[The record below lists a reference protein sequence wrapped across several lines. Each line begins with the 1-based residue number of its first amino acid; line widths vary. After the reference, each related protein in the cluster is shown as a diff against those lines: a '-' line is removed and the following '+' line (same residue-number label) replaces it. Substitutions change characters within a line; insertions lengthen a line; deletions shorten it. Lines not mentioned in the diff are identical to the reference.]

1 MSTFKILTT
10 ANAAYTG
17 AARPFTT
24 GRTRSWASGPSAPRS
39 RATSASSWLGET
51 AVPTAASWSANNDEH
66 TAFIGTADVRS
77 LVRDSR
83 LWFQVTYS
91 SKTAVGERMGAEGP
105 MKSDKQYS
113 GTKFEQNADW
123 AMFKHDSSL

>member
-24 GRTRSWASGPSAPRS
+24 GRTRGWASGPSAPRS
-39 RATSASSWLGET
+39 RTTPTSSWLGET
-51 AVPTAASWSANNDEH
+51 AAPTAASWSANNDEH

-91 SKTAVGERMGAEGP
+91 SKTAVEERVGAEGP
-105 MKSDKQYS
+105 MKSVEQYS
-113 GTKFEQNADW
+113 GTKFEQKADW
-123 AMFKHDSSL
+123 AMFEYDSSL